1 MGTLLDCRG
10 LACPAPVLQT
20 KSLIEKEHPDRIE
33 VRVANAAAREN
44 VSRFLDSQ
52 GFQVSVEE
60 AGSEFR
66 ITGTKSGEAAAAP
79 AATAPRECAS
89 QKKIMIMITTD
100 RMGRGD
106 DELGL
111 KLMASFLKT
120 LKEMGPD
127 LWRLV
132 LVNNGVKMAVE
143 GAEVLPSLRE
153 LEDLGVDLLV
163 CGTCLTHFGLIDRK
177 QAGQTTNM
185 LDIVTSMQVAD
196 EVINI

>member
-1 MGTLLDCRG
+1 M
-10 LACPAPVLQT
+10 
-20 KSLIEKEHPDRIE
+20 
-33 VRVANAAAREN
+33 ANAAAREN